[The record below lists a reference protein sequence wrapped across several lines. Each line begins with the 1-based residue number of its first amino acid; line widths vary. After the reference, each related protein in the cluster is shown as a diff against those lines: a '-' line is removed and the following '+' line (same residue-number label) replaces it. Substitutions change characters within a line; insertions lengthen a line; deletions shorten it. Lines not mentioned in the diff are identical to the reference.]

1 MTTNKNGQKK
11 RLWDFEPVRK
21 IEWEEKIEK
30 DLKGADYKAKLFWD
44 SHEGFTAAPFYTRE
58 DLQNL
63 EHDAKDTILKKSGWT
78 CCAPIYETSPDKANQ
93 AIKKAIHK
101 GCGSFFIQSKSSWK
115 SGNLGGDLHG
125 TQIQKEVDFDQLVD
139 GFDVDSVEFTF
150 DSGMTTPALV
160 AMMRNHPNKFTNPKF
175 IFDPFTYIAERGR
188 MPVGEKKLKAI
199 VNELAAQKDFKT
211 LCADGLFYHRAGAT
225 IVQELGLVLATV
237 SEYLSLINK
246 EKKKNAADT
255 IFVRLAAGPLYFP
268 EIAKFRA
275 IRILWDQLMKAYG
288 FENPPELTVI
298 AETSKTNKTI
308 TDKHNNLIRTI
319 TESMSAVVG
328 GVNQLMVHPYDVLES
343 TPGEFSRRIARNIQY
358 ILRDES
364 HLDKVADPSA
374 GSYYIENLTSSIAKE
389 AWEYF
394 QTIEKEGGVVQSLK
408 NGSIQEVINRAKK
421 DREDA
426 VKRGKK
432 VLVGTNYYANAEEDL
447 PDTINPPSFTDSL
460 ELTDFEFKE
469 TGKGLI
475 KDLQQAFKDGATID
489 KNQHQKFED
498 EATIG
503 DVIQSML
510 KPGKVLYQTVE
521 ETRLG
526 AIFDE
531 IRLRTKSLSEE
542 TGIEPVIHL
551 VPVGD
556 VKWRNARA
564 TFSHNTLGCGGFT
577 MDHPTGYESI
587 DEADQKIETGEADV
601 FVLCSSDKEYEELVE
616 PFCNAFSEKGI
627 CILAGH
633 PGDNEEKYR
642 KAGMDIFIHKGMN
655 VPAVLLDI
663 QNDLFEMEEK
673 HETT

>member
-21 IEWEEKIEK
+21 IEWEKKIKE
-30 DLKGADYKAKLFWD
+30 DLKGTDYKAKLFWD

-63 EHDAKDTILKKSGWT
+63 EHDAKDAVLKKSGWT
-78 CCAPIYETSPDKANQ
+78 CCEPIYETTPEKANK
-93 AIKKAIHK
+93 AIKKAVRK
-101 GCGSFFIQSKSSWK
+101 GSGSFCVQSKSSWK
-115 SGNLGGDLHG
+115 SGNLGGDMHG
-125 TQIQKEVDFDQLVD
+125 TQLQKELDFDQLMD
-139 GFDVDSVEFTF
+139 GFDDDSVEFTF
-150 DSGMTTPALV
+150 DLGMTTPALV
-160 AMMRNHPNKFTNPKF
+160 AMMRNHPNEFTNPKF

-188 MPVGEKKLKAI
+188 MPLGEKKLKAI
-199 VNELAAQKDFKT
+199 VNELAAQKDYKT

-225 IVQELGLVLATV
+225 IVQELGLALATA
-237 SEYLSLINK
+237 SEFLSLIDKKN
-246 EKKKNAADT
+246 KKNAANT

-275 IRILWDQLMKAYG
+275 IRILWNQLMKAYG

-308 TDKHNNLIRTI
+308 TDQHNNLIRTI
-319 TESMSAVVG
+319 TESMSAVLG
-328 GVNQLMVHPYDVLES
+328 GVDQLMVHPYDILES
-343 TPGEFSRRIARNIQY
+343 TPGEFSRRIARNVQY

-374 GSYYIENLTSSIAKE
+374 GSYYIENLTTSIAKE

-394 QTIEKEGGVVQSLK
+394 QTIEKEGGIVQSLK
-408 NGSIQEVINRAKK
+408 NGSIQEVINRSKK
-421 DREDA
+421 EREDA
-426 VKRGKK
+426 VNRGKK

-447 PDTINPPSFTDSL
+447 PDTISPPSFTDSL
-460 ELTDFEFKE
+460 ELTDFEFKQ
-469 TGKGLI
+469 TNGTFI
-475 KDLQQAFKDGATID
+475 KALQRAFKKDATV
-489 KNQHQKFED
+489 
-498 EATIG
+498 G

-526 AIFDE
+526 SIFDE
-531 IRLRTKSLSEE
+531 IRLRTKSLMEE
-542 TGIEPVIHL
+542 TGIEPVVHL

-556 VKWRNARA
+556 EKWRNARA
-564 TFSHNTLGCGGFT
+564 TFSHNTLGCGGFK
-577 MDHPTGYESI
+577 MDHPPAGGYDSI
-587 DEADQKIETGEADV
+587 DDAAEKIETGEADI

-633 PGDNEEKYR
+633 PGDNEETYR
-642 KAGMDIFIHKGMN
+642 NAGMDIFIHKGMN
-655 VPAVLLDI
+655 IPAVLLDI

-673 HETT
+673 K